1 MNSSEIEK
9 KYRTYIK
16 SAQGAMAIALVL
28 TLVYIVRAAISG
40 NLDFWFCTY
49 VVEFLIK
56 SAGFFAPYEVSLSQP
71 IAVTLIVL
79 FIAVLAVAV
88 VLSQKNGKWLYACLV
103 LYGID
108 TVFLLW
114 GDFSNHFAVFA
125 QDQWI
130 DIIVHAFIILFTVVG
145 IVGCKGLTKMDLSVV
160 ESKETAK
167 E

>member
-16 SAQGAMAIALVL
+16 SAQGAMAMALVL
-28 TLVYIVRAAISG
+28 TLVYIVRAVISG
-40 NLDFWFCTY
+40 NLNFWFSAY

-56 SAGFFAPYEVSLSQP
+56 SAGFFPPYEAAISQP
-71 IAVTLIVL
+71 IAIVL
-79 FIAVLAVAV
+79 MAMFIAVLAVAV

-114 GDFSNHFAVFA
+114 GDFSNHFAPFV
-125 QDQWI
+125 QEQWI
-130 DIIVHAFIILFTVVG
+130 DIIVHAFILLFTVVG
-145 IVGCKGLTKMDLSVV
+145 IVGCKGLAKMDLSMT
-160 ESKETAK
+160 EEQ